1 MNKAIG
7 IVAAVGST
15 TAFAMASLGGAA
27 AANGVCS
34 SESYA
39 QSGIFAWM
47 TSGSVH
53 NTGLVV
59 VAPAAGETLT
69 VTSSSWTTYDNI
81 DPESTPSR
89 ADQSEN
95 NEQVGLAVGGTSI
108 GGLSTDLP
116 DTVDEGAPD
125 DWSSGIVSGSF
136 GGAGSA
142 IAGGSITLHHASLNG
157 VGEGPNT
164 FMVKSFTLEL
174 QRCAT
179 EITTTTA
186 APTTTVS
193 TVSAAPTT
201 TMATVP
207 PASVLPATITAP
219 AAAPAVLAPPV
230 LAPAVLAPTVLS
242 STTTSVASAPA
253 ALPATGG
260 EMTIPLVLASLAGLT
275 GTALLVVRRRP
286 S

>member
-7 IVAAVGST
+7 VIAAVGST

-53 NTGLVV
+53 DTGLVV
-59 VAPAAGETLT
+59 AAPATGETLT
-69 VTSSSWTTYDNI
+69 VTSSSWTTYENI
-81 DPESTPSR
+81 DPEATPSR
-89 ADQSEN
+89 ADQNED
-95 NEQVGLAVGGTSI
+95 NEQVGLAVDGTSV

-164 FMVKSFTLEL
+164 FIVKSFSLEL
-174 QRCAT
+174 QRCAAPAPT
-179 EITTTTA
+179 TATPTTTA

-207 PASVLPATITAP
+207 PASVLPATISAP
-219 AAAPAVLAPPV
+219 AAAPAAA
-230 LAPAVLAPTVLS
+230 APAAAPTTLAPT
-242 STTTSVASAPA
+242 TTAVRSAPA
-253 ALPATGG
+253 TLPATGG

>member
-7 IVAAVGST
+7 VIAAVGST

-53 NTGLVV
+53 DTGLVV
-59 VAPAAGETLT
+59 TAPATGETLT
-69 VTSSSWTTYDNI
+69 VTSSSWTTYENI

-89 ADQSEN
+89 ADQNED

-164 FMVKSFTLEL
+164 FIVKSFSLEL
-174 QRCAT
+174 QRCAAPAPT
-179 EITTTTA
+179 TATPTTTA

-207 PASVLPATITAP
+207 PASVLPATISAAVAAPAAAAP
-219 AAAPAVLAPPV
+219 AAAPTT
-230 LAPAVLAPTVLS
+230 LAPT
-242 STTTSVASAPA
+242 TTAVRSAPA
-253 ALPATGG
+253 SLPATGG

>member
-7 IVAAVGST
+7 VIAAVGST

-53 NTGLVV
+53 DTGLVV
-59 VAPAAGETLT
+59 TAPGAGETLT
-69 VTSSSWTTYDNI
+69 VTSSSWTTYENI

-116 DTVDEGAPD
+116 DTVDEGALD

-142 IAGGSITLHHASLNG
+142 IAGGSITLHHASLNDL
-157 VGEGPNT
+157 GEGPNT
-164 FMVKSFTLEL
+164 FIIKSFSLEL
-174 QRCAT
+174 QRCAA
-179 EITTTTA
+179 EITTSTA

-201 TMATVP
+201 TMPTAPT
-207 PASVLPATITAP
+207 ASVLPATITAP
-219 AAAPAVLAPPV
+219 AAAPTTLAPAV
-230 LAPAVLAPTVLS
+230 LAPAVLAPT
-242 STTTSVASAPA
+242 TTAVASAPA

>member
-7 IVAAVGST
+7 VIAAVGST

-53 NTGLVV
+53 DTGLVV
-59 VAPAAGETLT
+59 TAPATGETLT
-69 VTSSSWTTYDNI
+69 VTSSSWTTYENI

-89 ADQSEN
+89 ADQNED
-95 NEQVGLAVGGTSI
+95 NEQVGLAVDGTSV

-164 FMVKSFTLEL
+164 FIVKSFSLEL
-174 QRCAT
+174 QRCAAPAPT
-179 EITTTTA
+179 TATPTTTA

-207 PASVLPATITAP
+207 PASVLPATISAP
-219 AAAPAVLAPPV
+219 AAAPAAA
-230 LAPAVLAPTVLS
+230 APAAAPTTLAPT
-242 STTTSVASAPA
+242 TTAVRSAPA
-253 ALPATGG
+253 SLPATGG

>member
-7 IVAAVGST
+7 VIAAVGST

-53 NTGLVV
+53 DTGLVV
-59 VAPAAGETLT
+59 TAPATGETLT
-69 VTSSSWTTYDNI
+69 VTSSSWTTYENI

-89 ADQSEN
+89 ADQNED

-164 FMVKSFTLEL
+164 FIVKSFSLEL
-174 QRCAT
+174 QRCAAPAPT
-179 EITTTTA
+179 TATPTTTA

-207 PASVLPATITAP
+207 PASVLPATISAP
-219 AAAPAVLAPPV
+219 AAAPAAA
-230 LAPAVLAPTVLS
+230 APAAAPTTLAPT
-242 STTTSVASAPA
+242 TTAVRSAPA
-253 ALPATGG
+253 SLPATGG

>member
-7 IVAAVGST
+7 VIAAVGST
-15 TAFAMASLGGAA
+15 TAFAVASFGGAA

-34 SESYA
+34 SETYA

-53 NTGLVV
+53 DTGLVV
-59 VAPAAGETLT
+59 TAPAAGETLT
-69 VTSSSWTTYDNI
+69 VKSSSWTTYENI

-142 IAGGSITLHHASLNG
+142 IAGGSITLHHASLND

-164 FMVKSFTLEL
+164 FIVKSFSLEL
-174 QRCAT
+174 QRCAA

-186 APTTTVS
+186 APTTAAPTTTVS
-193 TVSAAPTT
+193 TASAAPTT

-207 PASVLPATITAP
+207 TASVLPATITAP
-219 AAAPAVLAPPV
+219 AAAPTTVAPTTV
-230 LAPAVLAPTVLS
+230 APAVLAPA
-242 STTTSVASAPA
+242 TTAVALAPA

>member
-7 IVAAVGST
+7 VIAAVGST

-53 NTGLVV
+53 DTGLVV
-59 VAPAAGETLT
+59 TAPATGETLT
-69 VTSSSWTTYDNI
+69 VTSSSWTTYENI

-89 ADQSEN
+89 ADQNED
-95 NEQVGLAVGGTSI
+95 NEQVGLAVDGTSV

-164 FMVKSFTLEL
+164 LIVKSFSLEL
-174 QRCAT
+174 QRCAAPAPT
-179 EITTTTA
+179 TATPTTTA

-207 PASVLPATITAP
+207 PASVLPATISAP
-219 AAAPAVLAPPV
+219 AAAPAAA
-230 LAPAVLAPTVLS
+230 APAAAPTTLAPT
-242 STTTSVASAPA
+242 TTAVRSAPA
-253 ALPATGG
+253 SLPATGG